1 MLSNCFL
8 ILNYRKYTVCLLA
21 VIFVLSCENKE
32 LENEPDDLM
41 AIPLMGRVMADVLLM
56 ESFTTQK
63 SMFLEGR
70 NAQVMLE
77 YNYPMID
84 QKYGL
89 ADSQFIHSYQYYIN
103 DPEAFS
109 KVMEVALDTLNRLEK
124 AMLQPVDSSK
134 LN

>member
-1 MLSNCFL
+1 
-8 ILNYRKYTVCLLA
+8 
-21 VIFVLSCENKE
+21 
-32 LENEPDDLM
+32 
-41 AIPLMGRVMADVLLM
+41 MGRVVADVLLM

-89 ADSQFIHSYQYYIN
+89 ADSQFFHSYQYYIQ

-109 KVMEVALDTLNRLEK
+109 KVMEVALDTLQRLETSV
-124 AMLQPVDSSK
+124 LQPADSTK
-134 LN
+134 PN

>member
-1 MLSNCFL
+1 MLSNFFS
-8 ILNYRKYTVCLLA
+8 ILNDCKYTVYLLA
-21 VIFVLSCENKE
+21 ILFVLSCENNHSKD
-32 LENEPDDLM
+32 EPDDLI
-41 AIPLMGRVMADVLLM
+41 AIPLMGRVVADVLLM

-63 SMFLEGR
+63 SMYLEGR

-89 ADSQFIHSYQYYIN
+89 ADSQFIHSYQYYIQ

-109 KVMEVALDTLNRLEK
+109 KVMEVALDTLQRLEK
-124 AMLQPVDSSK
+124 KTLQPADSTK
-134 LN
+134 PN

>member
-1 MLSNCFL
+1 M
-8 ILNYRKYTVCLLA
+8 CLLA

-89 ADSQFIHSYQYYIN
+89 VDSQFIHSYQYYIN

-109 KVMEVALDTLNRLEK
+109 KVMEVALDTLSRLEK

>member
-89 ADSQFIHSYQYYIN
+89 VDSQFIHSYQYYIN

-109 KVMEVALDTLNRLEK
+109 KVMEVALDTLSRLEK